1 MSESVEEELRIMDE
15 RAAEDPHEHLEE
27 ALDQLCTR
35 PAVCV
40 DIASNLE
47 ETIALMRQNSFGA
60 VIVTDGGKLAGI
72 FTERDLLT
80 RVVGT
85 ITDLRSCPLADV
97 MTKDPETLQLG
108 DKIIF
113 VMNMMHVGGYR
124 HVPVVDE
131 ENRPLHIISIKDV
144 MAFVLEPIHDKIV
157 SIPPGPFRGRSGQHG
172 G

>member
-1 MSESVEEELRIMDE
+1 MSDSVEEELRIMEE
-15 RAAEDPHEHLEE
+15 RAAEDPHEHIEKP
-27 ALDQLCTR
+27 LDQLCTR

-40 DIASNLE
+40 DVTTTLE
-47 ETIALMRQNSFGA
+47 QTLALMRQNSLGA
-60 VIVTDGGKLAGI
+60 VVVTDGGALAGI

-80 RVVGT
+80 RVVGK
-85 ITDLRSCPLADV
+85 IADLRGPVSEV
-97 MTKDPETLQLG
+97 MTRDPEVLQLG

-131 ENRPLHIISIKDV
+131 DHRPLHVISIKDV

-157 SIPPGPFRGRSGQHG
+157 SIPPEPFRGRSGQHG